1 MKTTFFIAGTPKPQ
15 ARPRFA
21 RRGKFVTTYS
31 QTTDWKKV
39 CIKNAKEIFAC
50 VGMYEN
56 AIRVDLDFFFQRPKS
71 HYRTGKFSHLLR
83 DDAPKYHVKK
93 GDIDNLAKAVYDAMT
108 DAGLLHDDCIIVR
121 GMTSKSYIKE
131 EEKNGCWVAIE
142 VLE

>member
-56 AIRVDLDFFFQRPKS
+56 AIRVDLAFYFQRPKS

-93 GDIDNLAKAVYDAMT
+93 PDKDNLEKCVTDAMT
-108 DAGLLHDDCIIVR
+108 DAGLIKDDCIIIV
-121 GMTSKSYIKE
+121 GETAKSYVREDEKEGCSVSISEIK
-131 EEKNGCWVAIE
+131 
-142 VLE
+142 